1 MIDYAAI
8 FESADNYDDFL
19 QRYGKPLDLARWQA
33 KRESLVLTEPQQ
45 TLLQGFTRQMNV
57 LCLAGAWCGDCVD
70 QCPILARFAEASAS
84 IDLRFVDRDDCPA
97 ELRDSLKVCGGN
109 RVPVVLFLSE
119 EFQPTGMYGDRTL
132 SKYRAMAE
140 SLTGEA
146 CSTGLT
152 MPAAPGTMDP
162 LSTAVVAEWLGEF
175 ERNQLILRTSPRL
188 RQKHGD

>member
-8 FESADNYDDFL
+8 FESADNYDRFL
-19 QRYGKPLDLARWQA
+19 ERYAQPLDLARWQA
-33 KRESLVLTEPQQ
+33 KGKSLILTEAQQ
-45 TLLQGFTRQMNV
+45 ELLAGFKRRMNV

-70 QCPILARFAEASAS
+70 QCPIFERFTTHTDK
-84 IDLRFVDRDDCPA
+84 IKLRFVDRDDCP
-97 ELRDSLKVCGGN
+97 EPLRDSLKVCGGN

-132 SKYRAMAE
+132 VKYRAMTQ
-140 SLTGEA
+140 SLTGDA

-162 LSTAVVAEWLGEF
+162 MTTAVVELWLGEF

-188 RQKHGD
+188 RQKHND